1 MQHLH
6 AHSHRDE
13 REDHASSEHNHAH
26 PGGVPLKTLLVGMM
40 QGLAGSAVLLV
51 LTTATVNDPVTGMM
65 YISMFGFGSVLGM
78 AALSVFIAIPLSYS
92 AFALTWVNRGLQVVV
107 GGTTVILGLAIILRS
122 API

>member
-1 MQHLH
+1 
-6 AHSHRDE
+6 
-13 REDHASSEHNHAH
+13 
-26 PGGVPLKTLLVGMM
+26 MM

-65 YISMFGFGSVLGM
+65 YIAMFGFGSVLGM

-92 AFALTWVNRGLQVVV
+92 AFALTWVNCGLQGVV
-107 GGTTVILGLAIILRS
+107 GGTTVILGLAIVLRS